1 MLHAFYQKHM
11 KHISVADADTIFLFC
26 GFFYLLSFFPR
37 LISAVADWMSTIW
50 YFHTWCGLSANLGWR
65 SETCCTRLA
74 ENTGR
79 KKSPKIWHL
88 GKAVKANSQ
97 HTGGG
102 IQKWSEGT
110 SWPRFTWRTS
120 VSCCDIVWRRL
131 CREPKEGMMETV
143 SHTFKRELD
152 HVVDRDMM
160 DTLSQVINGSLD
172 SSVYVFLSSVLT
184 SSAHML
190 PPV

>member
-1 MLHAFYQKHM
+1 
-11 KHISVADADTIFLFC
+11 
-26 GFFYLLSFFPR
+26 
-37 LISAVADWMSTIW
+37 
-50 YFHTWCGLSANLGWR
+50 
-65 SETCCTRLA
+65 
-74 ENTGR
+74 
-79 KKSPKIWHL
+79 
-88 GKAVKANSQ
+88 
-97 HTGGG
+97 
-102 IQKWSEGT
+102 
-110 SWPRFTWRTS
+110 
-120 VSCCDIVWRRL
+120 
-131 CREPKEGMMETV
+131 METV